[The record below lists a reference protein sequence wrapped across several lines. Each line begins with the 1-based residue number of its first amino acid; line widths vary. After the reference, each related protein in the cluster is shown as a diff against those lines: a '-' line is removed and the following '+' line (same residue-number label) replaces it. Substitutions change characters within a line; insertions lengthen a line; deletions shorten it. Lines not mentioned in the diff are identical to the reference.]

1 MTNNKIILGLV
12 GDLAAGKSTISKHLK
27 DKYGVNSYLYSQM
40 LRDILKRVYIED
52 SRENMQK
59 LSTLLRENFDQQIM
73 GKVIAKDVQN
83 DQNEIVIA
91 DGIRR
96 PSDIV
101 QLQELPGFNLIY
113 ITADP
118 KIRWQRTIGRASNP
132 GDKEKTLEQ
141 FLKDEEAEADRTI
154 KELGKQA
161 KYTLINNGDK
171 EEFIE
176 QIEKMLV
183 EIKYESK
190 N

>member
-1 MTNNKIILGLV
+1 MIQTNKIVLGLV
-12 GDLAAGKSTISKHLK
+12 GDLAAGKSTISKYLK
-27 DKYGVNSYLYSQM
+27 EKYRVNSYLYSQM
-40 LRDILKRVYIED
+40 LRDIFKRVYIED

-83 DQNEIVIA
+83 DPKKIVIA

-101 QLQELPGFNLIY
+101 QLQKLPGFNLVY

-118 KIRWQRTIGRASNP
+118 KIRWQRTVGRASNP
-132 GDKEKTLEQ
+132 GDKEKTLKQ

-161 KYTLINNGDK
+161 KYTLTNNGTK
-171 EEFIE
+171 KEFIE
-176 QIEKMLV
+176 QIDKMLKK
-183 EIKYESK
+183 INK
-190 N
+190 